1 MSYILTSFTFNHFG
15 AIIYLPK
22 IITMVLRELK
32 QIGKYLAKVINNKFK
47 SKNTIFIG
55 LIQRFEK

>member
-1 MSYILTSFTFNHFG
+1 MSYILTSFNFNHFG

-22 IITMVLRELK
+22 IITMVIRELK

-55 LIQRFEK
+55 LIQRF